1 MRTVPALLAVGVAAA
16 IAGCGSSHS
25 STSSPASGSQPT
37 ASSSVT
43 SPATNSST
51 TTTTGEVNPNAPETL
66 PPGDIPDTIA
76 YVPYAVPG
84 LGLTFSTPEG
94 WSRKRAPDGVIFTD
108 KLNTVQLV
116 DMRASGPI
124 TVASAQRTE
133 VPKLAATLK
142 GFKLQ
147 SVSVVSRPAGAA
159 VRIKYLGYS
168 PPDPVTGKFGVLAF
182 ERYEFFHQ
190 GREVSLVLSSPLG
203 SDNVDPW
210 RNVTTSLRFTK

>member
-1 MRTVPALLAVGVAAA
+1 MRTVPVLLALGAAAA

-25 STSSPASGSQPT
+25 STSSSTAGSQTT
-37 ASSSVT
+37 ARSSAT
-43 SPATNSST
+43 SPAAASST
-51 TTTTGEVNPNAPETL
+51 TTSGGVNPNAPETL

-84 LGLTFSTPEG
+84 HGLTFSTPEG
-94 WSRKRAPDGVIFTD
+94 WSRKSTPDGVIFTD
-108 KLNTVQLV
+108 KLNTVQL
-116 DMRASGPI
+116 AG
-124 TVASAQRTE
+124 A
-133 VPKLAATLK
+133 LK

-159 VRIKYLGYS
+159 VTIKYLGYS
-168 PPDPVTGKFGVLAF
+168 TPDPVTGKFGVLAF

-190 GREVSLVLSSPLG
+190 GRDVSLVLSSPVG

-210 RNVTTSLRFTK
+210 RNVTSSLRFTK

>member
-1 MRTVPALLAVGVAAA
+1 MRTIPAVLALGVAAA
-16 IAGCGSSHS
+16 IAGCGSSNSTMS
-25 STSSPASGSQPT
+25 SSAAGSQPGV
-37 ASSSVT
+37 SSSVT
-43 SPATNSST
+43 SSAPASST
-51 TTTTGEVNPNAPETL
+51 TASGGVNPNAPETL

-84 LGLTFSTPEG
+84 HGLTLSTPEG
-94 WSRKRAPDGVIFTD
+94 WSRKRTPDGVIFTD

-116 DMRASGPI
+116 DTRASGPI
-124 TVASAQRTE
+124 TVASAQHTE

-147 SVSVVSRPAGAA
+147 SVSVVSRPAGPA
-159 VRIKYLGYS
+159 VLIKYLGYS

-182 ERYEFFHQ
+182 ERYEFLHQ

-210 RNVTTSLRFTK
+210 RNVTSSLRFTK

>member
-1 MRTVPALLAVGVAAA
+1 MRRVPILLALGAAAA
-16 IAGCGSSHS
+16 IAGCGSSNRATPNS
-25 STSSPASGSQPT
+25 AAGSQT
-37 ASSSVT
+37 TARSAAASS
-43 SPATNSST
+43 AAASST
-51 TTTTGEVNPNAPETL
+51 TTIGGVNPNAPETL

-84 LGLTFSTPEG
+84 HGLTFSTPEG
-94 WSRKRAPDGVIFTD
+94 WSRRSTPAGVLFTD

-116 DMRASGPI
+116 DTHAPGPI
-124 TVASAQRTE
+124 TVASAQHTE
-133 VPKLAATLK
+133 VPRLAATLK

-147 SVSVVSRPAGAA
+147 SVSVVSRPAGE
-159 VRIKYLGYS
+159 VVTIKYLGYS
-168 PPDPVTGKFGVLAF
+168 KPDPVTGKFGVLAF

-210 RNVTTSLRFTK
+210 RNVTSSLRFTK

>member
-16 IAGCGSSHS
+16 IAGCGSSNS
-25 STSSPASGSQPT
+25 STPT
-37 ASSSVT
+37 STAGAQSAASSSAASSATKSSATT
-43 SPATNSST
+43 S
-51 TTTTGEVNPNAPETL
+51 GGVNPNAPETL

-84 LGLTFSTPEG
+84 RGLTFSTPEG
-94 WSRKRAPDGVIFTD
+94 WSRKGTPDGVIFTD

-116 DMRASGPI
+116 DTHGAGPI
-124 TVASAQRTE
+124 TVASARQSE
-133 VPKLAATLK
+133 VPKLAASLK

-147 SVSVVSRPAGAA
+147 SVSVVSRPAGPAA
-159 VRIKYLGYS
+159 RIKYLGYS

-210 RNVTTSLRFTK
+210 RNVTSSLRFTK

>member
-1 MRTVPALLAVGVAAA
+1 MRTVPVLLALGAAA
-16 IAGCGSSHS
+16 AMAGCGSSHS
-25 STSSPASGSQPT
+25 STSSSAAGSRTT
-37 ASSSVT
+37 ARSSAT
-43 SPATNSST
+43 SPAAASST
-51 TTTTGEVNPNAPETL
+51 TTSGGVNPNAPETL
-66 PPGDIPDTIA
+66 PPGDIPDRIA

-84 LGLTFSTPEG
+84 HGLTFSTPEG
-94 WSRKRAPDGVIFTD
+94 WSRKSTPDGVIFTD
-108 KLNTVQLV
+108 KLNTVQLIETH
-116 DMRASGPI
+116 ASGPI
-124 TVASAQRTE
+124 TVASARHTE

-168 PPDPVTGKFGVLAF
+168 TPDPVTGKFGVLAF

-210 RNVTTSLRFTK
+210 RNVTGSLRYTK

>member
-1 MRTVPALLAVGVAAA
+1 MRTVPALLALGATAA

-25 STSSPASGSQPT
+25 STPNSAVGSQAAGRSSATSSAAASPT
-37 ASSSVT
+37 T
-43 SPATNSST
+43 SAA
-51 TTTTGEVNPNAPETL
+51 VNPNAPETL

-84 LGLTFSTPEG
+84 HGLRLSTPEG
-94 WSRKRAPDGVIFTD
+94 WSRRSTPNGVLFTD

-116 DMRASGPI
+116 DTHASEPI
-124 TVASAQRTE
+124 TVASARHTE
-133 VPKLAATLK
+133 VPKFAAILK

-147 SVSVVSRPAGAA
+147 SVSVVSRPAGPA
-159 VRIKYLGYS
+159 VTIKYLGYS
-168 PPDPVTGKFGVLAF
+168 RPDPVTGKFGVLAF
-182 ERYEFFHQ
+182 ERYEFFHE

-210 RNVTTSLRFTK
+210 RNVTSSLRFTK

>member
-1 MRTVPALLAVGVAAA
+1 MRTVPALLALGVAAA
-16 IAGCGSSHS
+16 IAGCGSSSS
-25 STSSPASGSQPT
+25 STSSSAAGSHAT
-37 ASSSVT
+37 ATSS
-43 SPATNSST
+43 AAGSST
-51 TTTTGEVNPNAPETL
+51 ATSGGVNPNAPETL

-84 LGLTFSTPEG
+84 RGLTFSTPEG
-94 WSRKRAPDGVIFTD
+94 WSRESTPDGVIFTD

-116 DMRASGPI
+116 DTHAPGPI
-124 TVASAQRTE
+124 TVASAQHTE
-133 VPKLAATLK
+133 VPKLAANLK

-168 PPDPVTGKFGVLAF
+168 TPDPVTGKFGLLAF

-210 RNVTTSLRFTK
+210 RNVTRSLRFTK

>member
-16 IAGCGSSHS
+16 IAGCGSSNS
-25 STSSPASGSQPT
+25 SASGSQPA
-37 ASSSVT
+37 ASSSVA
-43 SPATNSST
+43 SSATNSPT
-51 TTTTGEVNPNAPETL
+51 TISAGVNPNAPETL

-84 LGLTFSTPEG
+84 HGLTFSTPEG
-94 WSRKRAPDGVIFTD
+94 WSRRRTPNGVIFTD

-116 DMRASGPI
+116 DTHASGPI
-124 TVASAQRTE
+124 TVASAQQTE

-147 SVSVVSRPAGAA
+147 SVSVVSRPAGQA
-159 VRIKYLGYS
+159 VTIKYLGYS
-168 PPDPVTGKFGVLAF
+168 TPDPVTGKFGVLAF
-182 ERYEFFHQ
+182 ERYEFFHR
-190 GREVSLVLSSPLG
+190 GHEVSLVLSSPLG

-210 RNVTTSLRFTK
+210 RNVTSSLRFTT

>member
-1 MRTVPALLAVGVAAA
+1 MRTVPALLAVALAAT
-16 IAGCGSSHS
+16 IAGCGSSSS
-25 STSSPASGSQPT
+25 STSSSA
-37 ASSSVT
+37 ASSQAAATSSVRV
-43 SPATNSST
+43 PATRSST
-51 TTTTGEVNPNAPETL
+51 TPSAGVNPNAPETL

-84 LGLTFSTPEG
+84 HGLTFSTPEG
-94 WSRKRAPDGVIFTD
+94 WSRRSTPDGVIFTD

-116 DMRASGPI
+116 DTHAPRPV

-133 VPKLAATLK
+133 VPKLAATIR

-147 SVSVVSRPAGAA
+147 SVSVVSRPAGPA
-159 VRIKYLGYS
+159 VTIKYLGYS
-168 PPDPVTGKFGVLAF
+168 TPDPVTGKFGVLAF

-190 GREVSLVLSSPLG
+190 GREVSLVLSSPVG

-210 RNVTTSLRFTK
+210 RKVTSSLRFTK

>member
-25 STSSPASGSQPT
+25 STPNSAAGSQAT
-37 ASSSVT
+37 ASSSAT
-43 SPATNSST
+43 SSATTSST
-51 TTTTGEVNPNAPETL
+51 TTSGGVNPNAPETL

-84 LGLTFSTPEG
+84 HGLTLSTPEG
-94 WSRKRAPDGVIFTD
+94 WSRKITPDGVIFTD

-116 DMRASGPI
+116 DTHASGPI
-124 TVASAQRTE
+124 TIASAQHTE
-133 VPKLAATLK
+133 VPKRAATLK

-168 PPDPVTGKFGVLAF
+168 KPDPVTGKFGVLAF
-182 ERYEFFHQ
+182 ERYAFFHQ

-210 RNVTTSLRFTK
+210 RNVTSSLRFTK

>member
-1 MRTVPALLAVGVAAA
+1 MRTVPALLALGVAAA
-16 IAGCGSSHS
+16 IAGCGSSNS
-25 STSSPASGSQPT
+25 STSSSPAGSQSA
-37 ASSSVT
+37 ASSAVT
-43 SPATNSST
+43 SSATNSST
-51 TTTTGEVNPNAPETL
+51 TTSGGVNPNAPETL

-84 LGLTFSTPEG
+84 RGLTFSTPEG
-94 WSRKRAPDGVIFTD
+94 WSRKSTPDGVIFTD

-116 DMRASGPI
+116 DTHASGPI
-124 TVASAQRTE
+124 TVASTQHTE

-159 VRIKYLGYS
+159 VTIKYLGYS

-190 GREVSLVLSSPLG
+190 GREVSLVLSSPVG

-210 RNVTTSLRFTK
+210 RNVTSSLRFTK

>member
-1 MRTVPALLAVGVAAA
+1 MHTVHALLAVGVAAA
-16 IAGCGSSHS
+16 IAGCGSSNS
-25 STSSPASGSQPT
+25 STSSSAAGAQT
-37 ASSSVT
+37 AASSSAT
-43 SPATNSST
+43 SSAPTSSATTSS
-51 TTTTGEVNPNAPETL
+51 GVNPNAPETL

-76 YVPYAVPG
+76 YVPYVAPG
-84 LGLTFSTPEG
+84 HGLTLSTPEG
-94 WSRKRAPDGVIFTD
+94 WSRKRTPDGVIFTD

-116 DMRASGPI
+116 DRHASGPI
-124 TVASAQRTE
+124 TVSSARQTE

-147 SVSVVSRPAGAA
+147 SISVVSRPAGQA

-168 PPDPVTGKFGVLAF
+168 APDPVTGKFGVLAF
-182 ERYEFFHQ
+182 ERYAFSHH

-210 RNVTTSLRFTK
+210 RNVTSSLRFTT